1 MAADDLEQFLQTGR
15 PAAISGVDG
24 APAAGDDLDQ
34 FIQSGRSS
42 QGFTQPAAPAPE
54 PAAPERTVL
63 STAADIGITGLQTA
77 VGVAETLTGL
87 ADIPT
92 GGLAGKGLEAIGVK
106 FQETQEILQAAK
118 SPAQQAAERRVD
130 EAEGFLNI
138 AGTAL
143 ENPSVIAD
151 VVAKSAG
158 QLLIGGPA
166 GRLITGLGKL
176 TGIGI
181 SRIAAAAAGEGVAAA
196 GAAAEGI
203 RQQTEDG
210 RLSLKQVGLTGA
222 IGAGTAVFGR
232 LGNKIGA
239 KLGIADVDILAAG
252 GDVLEA
258 ATRKG
263 IARRTVEGAFVE
275 GVLEELPQSVQEQ
288 ILTNIALDKEDV
300 FDGVDKAAALG
311 VLAGGV
317 MGAGVQ
323 VGGGTPQS
331 VELQVRGRLLLE
343 HKQRNPDFD
352 IQGDQAQQFLAGA
365 LFLKEGEFT
374 PAERVEPEAEVPA
387 VEPTVT
393 EPIEGQPVPVPEPLP
408 EEALA
413 PTTEFETEDAAQ
425 TFFENL
431 PENVTKRL
439 TKVGD
444 KFIVGTGTE
453 GVQDVGTEREELNA
467 LVQKQINI
475 TPETEFTDRE
485 RQLQE
490 THSRFI
496 SGRLAVE
503 ARKAEVAPE
512 VAPTPE
518 LVLRANGAPFATEAS
533 ALRSQTGK
541 RLAETHDIV
550 PVEGGVAFQPKAEV
564 APEVTEPTA
573 PAEGVT
579 QEVQA
584 ETVPVPDQQVFR
596 ANGKPFA
603 SEASA
608 LRSATG
614 KRLAETHE
622 IIQVEGGVVFQP
634 KPEFKRGDD
643 PIQDLHTGLSSY
655 LRTSVPQ
662 GTFTQAPAPKG
673 QGELYSSLEKLLGK
687 KIVFFKAKNSPMK
700 FEGVTNISPDTI
712 FVNVD
717 SKTPHLVVTG
727 HEFLHE
733 YGRDSRVEYTE
744 MKKTILGLIPKDVLD
759 AQVAKLTRAQAR
771 EGQAPNRE
779 TVIRQA
785 EDEIVADYFGD
796 QFTKKEFWKKVEA
809 RNPEGFTKFVQGFID
824 FIEKIK
830 GQFSGPQVT
839 DIQKAQDV
847 AAEALA
853 SFVRRNPDAAVE
865 ITGPI
870 TARRPEPLPE
880 FVSVGIGGIT
890 PKPITG
896 TLFREVDITGLTDL
910 LRGTLANTPERGD
923 TTPTFVTDD
932 ETLAIGQHGN
942 RGILVKLDG
951 DLVSGKEHKKPGT
964 GIIGG
969 VEFQTDFIG
978 RDAITEFTLSKG
990 VKLKGLG
997 RVFARQQF
1005 DSRQLDTGETVF
1017 TRKGLEPSFKRP
1029 EVAAKAMN
1037 KQTTEMLSNVSK
1049 SVKSLLSPKAKFSQH
1064 LSKVLAVT
1072 PLPTLVEFGSKKVPQ
1087 LKEYAR
1093 LIRAEEQVSSEIISE
1108 SYGLVQ
1114 DAVEF
1119 AKKSGAG
1126 VEGLHN
1132 VMMLGTDYQMN
1143 PWASELDQFWVQTK
1157 GTASEQ
1163 LAAAQELWVEK
1174 NMEQLT
1180 GKTYAQAYKEAS
1192 TAYNDL
1198 KDARTKQAYRDIIED
1213 VQNLRGREK
1222 NAMQTMIEDLTRPA
1236 EDASDITKKGLATQ
1250 RRNMLRQMN
1259 ESFRSLGGAYLPI
1272 SRFGKWTASYTDAL
1286 GNKAFEKFETS
1297 RAAEEFKAELEAT
1310 GTPVSIGTQQ
1320 DAGKSVAAIP
1330 REFLIEIQKTLEA
1343 QFMEGVDQKD
1353 ASAVEAAQATID
1365 SALDQVNQLYLRWI
1379 PETAALK
1386 NSMLRKNVRGASK
1399 NMTRGYLKYMQT
1411 HASNVAYFEQ
1421 GRKIEQLVKEVDEEV
1436 RTASKVEGADT
1447 RVEATILQDM
1457 KNRVA
1462 TNRSNKINKTL
1473 QSINKFTSLWYLSSP
1488 SIALVQMSQL
1498 GILTYPKLAVQY
1510 GPVKAAKMMTKATS
1524 NAFMQKYGR
1533 AAMDSDDAVNE
1544 VFTFIHEQVTQ
1555 KNRNS
1560 VEAEGKNLG
1569 DPLHS
1574 REDMLKR
1581 INSLKTP
1588 YQKELLALREGL
1600 ARGIMDISF
1609 THEVQ
1614 RMAQGADPESTVNK
1628 VQNWMMVWMQSSEL
1642 ASRKAAI
1649 LSTFNLETDGG
1660 KGGNF
1665 FTAMD
1670 RATEVV
1676 DETLFDYSPAA
1687 KGTLLQTGPA
1697 RTLLMFKHFQMMM
1710 TLRQISLFKN
1720 IIKGGTKAERTA
1732 ATKEFIGIMGTT
1744 ATLAGVRG
1752 LPIWF
1757 IWAAVDAGLGD
1768 EDEPVDSQLVFS
1780 NWVRDVAGE
1789 EAGKVAEFGLP
1800 ALFNINISGRVG
1812 SENIGKIGLDSP
1824 EGMHGRGLAA
1834 NYATQLMGPAF
1845 GLAEGL
1851 VVGWDEMM
1859 NKGEYLRG
1867 LEAVLPKPFKD
1878 TLKAY
1883 RFATD
1888 GVKTRGGKRLL
1899 DQENIGLGE
1908 IILTSLGF
1916 PPEEVLRASE
1926 REFKK
1931 RNLSTRISER
1941 RGALIRGFLKGQEAG
1956 DTTDAIEDI
1965 VAFNQ
1970 RLPAFAVSGSDLR
1983 PAFARM
1989 LKGDLMI
1996 KSRRDLLLDRQFG
2009 E

>member
-1 MAADDLEQFLQTGR
+1 MATDNFGKFL
-15 PAAISGVDG
+15 SGESSKFLG
-24 APAAGDDLDQ
+24 AGQAPAAGQ
-34 FIQSGRSS
+34 EPAVKGEGGGFSGFLADESARFLSTPS
-42 QGFTQPAAPAPE
+42 PEPVAPAPE
-54 PAAPERTVL
+54 PAEPERTIL
-63 STAADIGITGLQTA
+63 GTAADIGITGLQTA

-92 GGLAGKGLEAIGVK
+92 GGLAGKALEEAGVK

-130 EAEGFLNI
+130 EAEGFLGT
-138 AGTAL
+138 AGAAL

-166 GRLITGLGKL
+166 GRLITGLSKL

-210 RLSLKQVGLTGA
+210 RLSLKQVGLTGGVG
-222 IGAGTAVFGR
+222 IGTAVFGR
-232 LGNKIGA
+232 LGNKIGD
-239 KLGIADVDILAAG
+239 KLGIADVDVLAAG

-258 ATRKG
+258 ATKKG

-300 FDGVDKAAALG
+300 FEGVDKAAALG

-331 VELQVRGRLLLE
+331 VELQVRGKLLLE

-352 IQGDQAQQFLAGA
+352 VQGPVAQQFLAGA
-365 LFLKEGEFT
+365 LFLKEGEFQ
-374 PAERVEPEAEVPA
+374 PVEPA
-387 VEPTVT
+387 VEAPTEVAAV

-408 EEALA
+408 EEPEIEAEA
-413 PTTEFETEDAAQ
+413 VEPVPVEPTVELPTEDQRNRTLRFMAKEDAGE
-425 TFFENL
+425 T
-431 PENVTKRL
+431 L
-439 TKVGD
+439 TAGEARS
-444 KFIVGTGTE
+444 IA
-453 GVQDVGTEREELNA
+453 RHRA
-467 LVQKQINI
+467 
-475 TPETEFTDRE
+475 
-485 RQLQE
+485 
-490 THSRFI
+490 
-496 SGRLAVE
+496 AVE
-503 ARKAEVAPE
+503 AEINEAFSGLTPKQVVDSDVALQEDRDAGLELTEGQQLYSIWRNLPAKPSPAPEALADVVPAQLESGISEDVVKSREAIADKVVAGAVLTTEEQAFREDNSSIEVMIRNRGGEPEIPTEVAQE
-512 VAPTPE
+512 PE
-518 LVLRANGAPFATEAS
+518 LAFAASGKPFATEAS

-550 PVEGGVAFQPKAEV
+550 PIEGGVAFQPKEAA
-564 APEVTEPTA
+564 APEALVEPIPATE
-573 PAEGVT
+573 
-579 QEVQA
+579 
-584 ETVPVPDQQVFR
+584 QVF
-596 ANGKPFA
+596 AASGKPFA

-622 IIQVEGGVVFQP
+622 IVEVEGGYALEP
-634 KPEFKRGDD
+634 KFKRQPGH
-643 PIQDLHTGLSSY
+643 IQNLHSALASY
-655 LRTSVPQ
+655 LGKP
-662 GTFTQAPAPKG
+662 APTGSYAETTAPKG
-673 QGELYSSLEKLLGK
+673 QEEFYSTMEKLIRR
-687 KIVFFKAKNSPMK
+687 KIVFVKLKNAPMNFEAVTNVSKGAIFLNVDAKSPMLA
-700 FEGVTNISPDTI
+700 
-712 FVNVD
+712 
-717 SKTPHLVVTG
+717 LVG
-727 HEFLHE
+727 HEFLHDYSKEFPQE
-733 YGRDSRVEYTE
+733 YKAVKSTL
-744 MKKTILGLIPKDVLD
+744 LGMIPKEEITAELKKLRK
-759 AQVAKLTRAQAR
+759 AKKA
-771 EGQAPNRE
+771 EGQTPTEADLLRE
-779 TVIRQA
+779 A
-785 EDEIVADYFGD
+785 EDDVVADYFGK
-796 QFTKKEFWKKVEA
+796 QFTTREFWKKFEA

-830 GQFSGPQVT
+830 GQFSGPEVT
-839 DIQKAQDV
+839 DMQKAQDV

-853 SFVRRNPDAAVE
+853 SFVRRNPDLA
-865 ITGPI
+865 GP
-870 TARRPEPLPE
+870 AP
-880 FVSVGIGGIT
+880 S
-890 PKPITG
+890 
-896 TLFREVDITGLTDL
+896 EV
-910 LRGTLANTPERGD
+910 
-923 TTPTFVTDD
+923 
-932 ETLAIGQHGN
+932 
-942 RGILVKLDG
+942 
-951 DLVSGKEHKKPGT
+951 
-964 GIIGG
+964 
-969 VEFQTDFIG
+969 
-978 RDAITEFTLSKG
+978 
-990 VKLKGLG
+990 
-997 RVFARQQF
+997 
-1005 DSRQLDTGETVF
+1005 
-1017 TRKGLEPSFKRP
+1017 SFKRP

-1037 KQTTEMLSNVSK
+1037 AQTTEMLSNVAK
-1049 SVKSLLSPKAKFSQH
+1049 SVKTLLSPKAKFSEH
-1064 LSKVLAVT
+1064 LSKILAVT
-1072 PLPTLVEFGSKKVPQ
+1072 PLPTLVEYGSKKVPQ

-1093 LIRAEEQVSSEIISE
+1093 LIRAEEQVSSEIVSE
-1108 SYGLVQ
+1108 SYGLVNVAIQ
-1114 DAVEF
+1114 N

-1126 VEGLHN
+1126 VEGLHK

-1143 PWASELDQFWVQTK
+1143 PWADEMTQFWVPKK
-1157 GTASEQ
+1157 GTTTER
-1163 LAAAQELWVEK
+1163 LAAAQDLWVEK

-1198 KDARTKQAYRDIIED
+1198 KDARTKQAYRDIIKD

-1236 EDASDITKKGLATQ
+1236 EGASDLTKKGLAKQ
-1250 RRNMLRQMN
+1250 RSDMLRQME
-1259 ESFRSLGGAYLPI
+1259 ESFRSLGGAYLPL
-1272 SRFGKWTASYTDAL
+1272 SRFGKWIVTFKDAL
-1286 GNKAFEKFETS
+1286 GNEAFEKFETN
-1297 RAAEEFKAELEAT
+1297 RAAQEFRAELEAT
-1310 GTPVSIGTQQ
+1310 GTKAGITEQE
-1320 DAGKSVAAIP
+1320 DAGKDISAIP
-1330 REFLIEIQKTLEA
+1330 REFLVEIQKTLEA
-1343 QFMEGVDQKD
+1343 QFLEGVDQKD
-1353 ASAVEAAQATID
+1353 PDAVAAAQATID
-1365 SALDQVNQLYLRWI
+1365 SSLNEINQLYLRWI

-1386 NSMLRKNVRGASK
+1386 NSVMRKNVRGASMD
-1399 NMTRGYLKYMQT
+1399 MTRGYLKYMQT

-1421 GRKIEQLVKEVDEEV
+1421 GRKIEKLVKEVGEEV
-1436 RTASKVEGADT
+1436 RTKEKAKEDVRTERA
-1447 RVEATILQDM
+1447 IHNDM
-1457 KNRVA
+1457 RNRVA
-1462 TNRSNKINKTL
+1462 TNRSNKINKYL

-1498 GILTYPKLAVQY
+1498 GILTYPKLAVKY
-1510 GPVKAAKMMTKATS
+1510 GPAKAAKMMTKATS
-1524 NAFMQKYGR
+1524 NAFMKKYGGE
-1533 AAMDSDDAVNE
+1533 AMTSDKGVNE
-1544 VFTFIHEQVTQ
+1544 VFTYIHEQVTQ

-1560 VEAEGKNLG
+1560 VEAQGKNLG

-1581 INSLKTP
+1581 INALKTP

-1649 LSTFNLETDGG
+1649 LSTFNLETEGG
-1660 KGGNF
+1660 TKGNF
-1665 FTAMD
+1665 FAAMD

-1676 DETLFDYSPAA
+1676 DDTLFDYSPAA

-1720 IIKGGTKAERTA
+1720 IIKGGTKAERVA

-1757 IWAAVDAGLGD
+1757 VWAALDAGLGD
-1768 EDEPVDSQLVFS
+1768 EDEPVDSQLIFS

-1834 NYATQLMGPAF
+1834 NYTTQLLGPAF
-1845 GLAEGL
+1845 GLAEGA
-1851 VVGWDEMM
+1851 VVAWDEMM

-1883 RFATD
+1883 RFASD

-1899 DQENIGLGE
+1899 DQESIGLGE

-1956 DTTDAIEDI
+1956 DTTEAIEDI
-1965 VAFNQ
+1965 VAFNK

-1983 PAFARM
+1983 PAFVRM
-1989 LKGDLMI
+1989 MKGDLMI

>member
-1 MAADDLEQFLQTGR
+1 MSLEDAKL
-15 PAAISGVDG
+15 
-24 APAAGDDLDQ
+24 
-34 FIQSGRSS
+34 
-42 QGFTQPAAPAPE
+42 FTQGPGFRRTVAEQIPE
-54 PAAPERTVL
+54 SIEPVEPERTVL
-63 STAADIGITGLQTA
+63 GTAADIGITGLQTA

-92 GGLAGKGLEAIGVK
+92 GGLAGKALEEAGVK

-118 SPAQQAAERRVD
+118 SPAQQAAERRVE
-130 EAEGFLNI
+130 EAEGFLGT
-138 AGTAL
+138 AGAAL

-203 RQQTEDG
+203 RQQTEEG
-210 RLSLKQVGLTGA
+210 RLSLEQVGLSAG

-232 LGNKIGA
+232 LGAKIGA
-239 KLGIADVDILAAG
+239 KLGIADVDVLAAG

-258 ATRKG
+258 AAKKG
-263 IARRTVEGAFVE
+263 IARRTIEGAFVE

-300 FDGVDKAAALG
+300 FEGVDKAAALG
-311 VLAGGV
+311 ILAGGV

-323 VGGGTPQS
+323 VGAGTPQS
-331 VELQVRGRLLLE
+331 VELQVRGKLLLE

-352 IQGDQAQQFLAGA
+352 VQGPMAQQFLAGA
-365 LFLKEGEFT
+365 LFLKEGEFVA
-374 PAERVEPEAEVPA
+374 AEQAEPVPTEEVAAVEPEAEVPV
-387 VEPTVT
+387 VEPIEGQPVT
-393 EPIEGQPVPVPEPLP
+393 PDRTQAIEGQPVPVPEPLP
-408 EEALA
+408 EEPVLA
-413 PTTEFETEDAAQ
+413 PTTEFETPEAAQ
-425 TFFENL
+425 TFFDAL
-431 PENVTKRL
+431 PEDVTKRL

-453 GVQDVGTEREELNA
+453 GVQEAGAERAELNTLVTKIATRVEGTEFTEREL
-467 LVQKQINI
+467 
-475 TPETEFTDRE
+475 
-485 RQLQE
+485 QLQD
-490 THSRFI
+490 THARFI
-496 SGRLAVE
+496 EGRLAVE
-503 ARKAEVAPE
+503 ARKAEAAPE
-512 VAPTPE
+512 
-518 LVLRANGAPFATEAS
+518 
-533 ALRSQTGK
+533 
-541 RLAETHDIV
+541 
-550 PVEGGVAFQPKAEV
+550 
-564 APEVTEPTA
+564 EVTLQIEELPTEVIPDAA

-584 ETVPVPDQQVFR
+584 ETVPVPAQQVFR

-608 LRSATG
+608 LRSQTG
-614 KRLAETHE
+614 KGLAETHE
-622 IIQVEGGVVFQP
+622 VIPVDRGFAFQP
-634 KPEFKRGDD
+634 KAEFKRGDD

-655 LRTSVPQ
+655 LRTSVPK

-673 QGELYSSLEKLLGK
+673 QEELYSNLENLLGK
-687 KIVFFKAKNSPMK
+687 KIVFFEAKNSPMK

-712 FVNVD
+712 FINAD
-717 SKTPHLVVTG
+717 SKTPHLAVTG

-733 YGRDSRVEYTE
+733 YGRDSRPEYAT
-744 MKKTILGLIPKDVLD
+744 MKKTILEMIPKAALD
-759 AQVAKLTRAQAR
+759 AQVASLTRAQAR
-771 EGQAPNRE
+771 EGVAPTRE

-785 EDEIVADYFGD
+785 EDEIVADYFGE

-839 DIQKAQDV
+839 DMQKAQDV

-853 SFVRRNPDAAVE
+853 SFVRRNPDLA
-865 ITGPI
+865 GP
-870 TARRPEPLPE
+870 PP
-880 FVSVGIGGIT
+880 S
-890 PKPITG
+890 
-896 TLFREVDITGLTDL
+896 EV
-910 LRGTLANTPERGD
+910 
-923 TTPTFVTDD
+923 
-932 ETLAIGQHGN
+932 
-942 RGILVKLDG
+942 
-951 DLVSGKEHKKPGT
+951 
-964 GIIGG
+964 
-969 VEFQTDFIG
+969 
-978 RDAITEFTLSKG
+978 
-990 VKLKGLG
+990 
-997 RVFARQQF
+997 
-1005 DSRQLDTGETVF
+1005 
-1017 TRKGLEPSFKRP
+1017 SFKRS

-1037 KQTTEMLSNVSK
+1037 EQTTEMLSNVAK
-1049 SVKSLLSPKAKFSQH
+1049 SAKSLLSPKAKFSQH
-1064 LSKVLAVT
+1064 LSKILAVT

-1093 LIRAEEQVSSEIISE
+1093 LIRAEEQVSSEIISK
-1108 SYGLVQ
+1108 SYGLVK

-1119 AKKSGAG
+1119 AKRSGAG

-1143 PWASELDQFWVQTK
+1143 PWADELTQFWVPEK
-1157 GTASEQ
+1157 GTTSER
-1163 LAAAQELWVEK
+1163 LAAAQDLWVEK

-1198 KDARTKQAYRDIIED
+1198 KSGQTKKAYRDIIQD
-1213 VQNLRGREK
+1213 VQKLRGREK

-1236 EDASDITKKGLATQ
+1236 EGASDITKKGLAKQ
-1250 RRNMLRQMN
+1250 RSNMLRQMN
-1259 ESFRSLGGAYLPI
+1259 ESFRSLGGAYLPV
-1272 SRFGKWTASYTDAL
+1272 SRFGKWTASYIDGL

-1297 RAAEEFKAELEAT
+1297 RAAEEFKAEMEAT
-1310 GTPVSIGTQQ
+1310 GTKVAISVQR

-1386 NSMLRKNVRGASK
+1386 NSMMRKNVRGASK
-1399 NMTRGYLKYMQT
+1399 DMTRGYLKYMQT

-1436 RTASKVEGADT
+1436 REASKIAGADT
-1447 RVEATILQDM
+1447 RIEATILQDM

-1498 GILTYPKLAVQY
+1498 GILTYPKLAVKY
-1510 GPVKAAKMMTKATS
+1510 GPVKAAKLMTKATS
-1524 NAFMQKYGR
+1524 NAFMKKYGR
-1533 AAMDSDDAVNE
+1533 EAMDSDKAVNE

-1560 VEAEGKNLG
+1560 VEAQGKNLG

-1581 INSLKTP
+1581 INALKTP

-1649 LSTFNLETDGG
+1649 LSTFNLETEGG
-1660 KGGNF
+1660 TKGNF

-1676 DETLFDYSPAA
+1676 DDTLFDYSPAA

-1720 IIKGGTKAERTA
+1720 IIRGGTKAEKVA

-1757 IWAAVDAGLGD
+1757 IWAAMDAGLGD
-1768 EDEPVDSQLVFS
+1768 EDEPVDSQLIFS

-1834 NYATQLMGPAF
+1834 NYATQLLGPAW

-1851 VVGWDEMM
+1851 VVAQNEMM

-1956 DTTDAIEDI
+1956 DTTEAIEDI
-1965 VAFNQ
+1965 VAFNK

-1989 LKGDLMI
+1989 MKGDLMI